1 MSHLLTVVT
10 EGELVLGRGV
20 DQHVP
25 YEVDPAQSEAGCQR
39 GLPVGEGARGD
50 LPGELLAVEELP
62 EVGKVVVL
70 DEVEED
76 VVTGLVT
83 DGQVQ
88 HLVIYR
94 FRNSVTTLV
103 RVHLKYQEDLP
114 LTFLLTNTL

>member
-70 DEVEED
+70 DEVVED

-88 HLVIYR
+88 HLVICR
-94 FRNSVTTLV
+94 FGNIVELNIKMA
-103 RVHLKYQEDLP
+103 LNPNMP